1 MKLPAM
7 PTEGVLN
14 VPRSVDE
21 LRGRKDPAAVK
32 AAARELESVFA
43 YQLIKAMRETT
54 TMTSKSGMGAD
65 AYQSMFDME
74 LARLFSERGI
84 GLQEMM
90 LKGLEKR
97 AAQPQDSGTIAAPK
111 ATTALTKE
119 KDGIPLSRALHSGLE
134 KK

>member
-1 MKLPAM
+1 MKIPAT
-7 PTEGVLN
+7 PSEGVLS

-21 LRGRKDPAAVK
+21 LRGRNDPAAVK

-54 TMTSKSGMGAD
+54 TTPKSGMGAD
-65 AYQSMFDME
+65 TYQSMFDME

-97 AAQPQDSGTIAAPK
+97 TAPAQDSGTIAAPK
-111 ATTALTKE
+111 AATALTKE
-119 KDGIPLSRALHSGLE
+119 KDGIPLSRALHSGL
-134 KK
+134 KKK

>member
-1 MKLPAM
+1 MKVPAA
-7 PTEGVLN
+7 PTEGVLS

-21 LRGRKDPAAVK
+21 LRGRNDPVAVK

-54 TMTSKSGMGAD
+54 TTLSKNGLGAD
-65 AYQSMFDME
+65 TYQSMFDME

-97 AAQPQDSGTIAAPK
+97 AATPQDSNTGAAPK
-111 ATTALTKE
+111 AVKALINE
-119 KDGIPLSRALHSGLE
+119 RAGVPVSGLG